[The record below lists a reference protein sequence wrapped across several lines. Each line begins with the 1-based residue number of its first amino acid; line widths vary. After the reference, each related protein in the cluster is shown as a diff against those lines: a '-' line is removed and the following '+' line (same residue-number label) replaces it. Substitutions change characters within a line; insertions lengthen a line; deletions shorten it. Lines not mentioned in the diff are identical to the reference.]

1 MFYFFGGPAV
11 PHIDGTPIAPL
22 TYTNEQDAQPRTAAS
37 ATPSASSPAAAASTS
52 APAAAAGE
60 AGQWGS
66 KKRKGADKLQPG
78 GQEGAGEGGTCG
90 GCVCDSRVCA

>member
-37 ATPSASSPAAAASTS
+37 ATPLASS
-52 APAAAAGE
+52 PAAAAGE
-60 AGQWGS
+60 AGQRGS

-90 GCVCDSRVCA
+90 GYVCDSRVCA